1 MIFLST
7 VFFADSPHYDIVG
20 THVRRSILLEDNH
33 IYMAETLK
41 YKVLEEVEIDG
52 TTHAVDT
59 EVELTSEVATPL
71 VEEGKIAL
79 VKEDGE

>member
-1 MIFLST
+1 
-7 VFFADSPHYDIVG
+7 
-20 THVRRSILLEDNH
+20 
-33 IYMAETLK
+33 MAETLK